1 MFDILIKGGTIVD
14 GTGATPYTADLAIN
28 DGRIVGIG
36 ADLGDAA
43 REVVDAAGRLVTP
56 GFIDP
61 HTHYDGQ
68 ATWDPDLLPS
78 SAHGVTTVV
87 IGSCGIGFAP
97 LRPGTQDWLV
107 TLMEGVEDI
116 PGTALHVG
124 IPWNW
129 ETFPEYLDALEQLKY
144 KVDVAAHVPHSTV
157 RAYVLGKRA
166 EADEPATAEELE
178 QMAAIVGES
187 IAAGAVGLATSR
199 VSLHRGSDGG
209 IVPGTKAPE
218 EELLALTTA
227 MRDAGGGVLQM
238 IPSGAAGGVEGQEG
252 ENVLA
257 GLSGQQDKYSLST
270 EIRMMRRIHVAT
282 GQPVTFTLAE
292 NAGLGE
298 EEYRKALEVVA
309 ESAAAGERV
318 RPQFSPRPVGLLM
331 SLETYHAF
339 TARPGYRAI
348 ADLPLAERAARMADP
363 AVKAAILSEAD
374 VEVHSTDPFKH
385 IHTTFQR
392 NLDAIFDLATLNYEP
407 DPADSMAARAAVEG
421 RDPLE
426 VCYETLIAGQGQGVL
441 IWFSTGYSDGD
452 LRKKEE
458 CLLDPTCVMGLGDG
472 GAHVQVICDASFPT
486 FLLYHWGKKRVRGQT
501 LPVELLVHRLTQDPA
516 ELYGLDDRGI
526 LAEGLRAD
534 VNVIDFDRLSIS
546 LPRLV
551 QDLPA
556 NAQRLL
562 QDSTGYDM
570 TIVNGVVTR
579 RNDEPTD
586 AYPGRLVRR
595 KHKAIASPTVAELA

>member
-1 MFDILIKGGTIVD
+1 MYDILIKGGSIVD
-14 GTGATPYTADLAIN
+14 GTGRSPYTADLAIFE
-28 DGRIVGIG
+28 GKIAAIE
-36 ADLGDAA
+36 ADLGGNAS
-43 REVVDAAGRLVTP
+43 EVVEASGKLVTP

-68 ATWDPDLLPS
+68 ATWDNDLLPS

-87 IGSCGIGFAP
+87 LGSCGIGFAP
-97 LRPGTQDWLV
+97 LRPGTEDWLV

-129 ETFPEYLDALEQLKY
+129 ESFTEYLDALASRAY
-144 KVDVAAHVPHSTV
+144 KVDVAAHIPHSTV

-166 EADEPATAEELE
+166 ETDEPATDEELE
-178 QMAAIVGES
+178 QMAQIVSEG

-209 IVPGTKAPE
+209 IVPGTRAPE
-218 EELLALTTA
+218 EELLALAIA

-257 GLSGQQDKYSLST
+257 GMDDRRDPHTLST
-270 EIRMMRRIHVAT
+270 EIGMMRRIHART
-282 GQPVTFTLAE
+282 GVPITFTLAE
-292 NAGLGE
+292 NPGLGD
-298 EEYRKALEVVA
+298 EEYARALEVVA
-309 ESAAAGERV
+309 ESAAAGERI
-318 RPQFSPRPVGLLM
+318 RPQFSPRPVGMLITLD
-331 SLETYHAF
+331 TYHPF
-339 TARPGYRAI
+339 MARPSYKDLT
-348 ADLPLAERAARMADP
+348 DLPIAERAARMAEP
-363 AVKAAILSEAD
+363 EIKAAILAESD
-374 VEVHSTDPFKH
+374 LQVDSTDPFKH
-385 IHTTFQR
+385 LHTTFQR
-392 NLDAIFDLATLNYEP
+392 NLDAIFDLRPLNYEP
-407 DPADSMAARAAVEG
+407 DPADSIIGQAKAQG

-426 VCYETLIAGQGQGVL
+426 VCYDALVADQGEAVL
-441 IWFSTGYSDGD
+441 IWFSTGYADGD
-452 LRKKEE
+452 LRKKEA
-458 CLLDPTCVMGLGDG
+458 CLRDPTCVMGLGDG

-486 FLLYHWGKKRVRGQT
+486 FLLYHWGKARRNGPT
-501 LPVELLVHRLTQDPA
+501 FPVEKLVHRLTQDPA
-516 ELYGLDDRGI
+516 RLYGLDDRGV
-526 LAEGLRAD
+526 LAEGKRAD
-534 VNVIDFDRLSIS
+534 INVIDFDRLSIG

-556 NAQRLL
+556 DARRFL
-562 QDSTGYDM
+562 QDSTGYEM

-579 RNDEPTD
+579 RRDEPTD

-595 KHKAIASPTVAELA
+595 RHHETEPQRETEPA